1 MTLTAAGH
9 PDVTGRHDKTLELT
23 AEDAIT
29 ARATCILGVSAG
41 PLPGDLPLLRG
52 RVALTL
58 TAGGWSETVQ
68 GEVNPAYTSDT
79 RLVVRRSGQCDPDTF
94 LVHADRAAADLPR
107 ELIDA
112 LAGGAELTVTVAESR
127 IPDRVVLVVTGG
139 PAPAEIERLA
149 GQADLV
155 VDLTPRGAPAPPVP
169 IVAPRVHKVPADV
182 DARTVLVLARDP
194 ADALPLTTGARV
206 VLWPPVAGADLLLSA
221 GRPPYPLLLTGPG
234 PSRPTGPGPSGEA
247 GVAPS
252 RQTGPGRPGARS
264 AGAVL
269 GAAVVVAERPAEIPA
284 GWTAVADTGEVGW
297 GVRAGGDQGP
307 TVLIPPARDAL
318 AVDPAELARLLRRT
332 SSGRD
337 TAAVLTALG
346 LPRNEAYRLA
356 SDGSDI
362 DAGSGDPAR

>member
-1 MTLTAAGH
+1 MRAVTLTAAGH

-41 PLPGDLPLLRG
+41 PLPGELPLLRG
-52 RVALTL
+52 PVSLTL
-58 TAGGWSETVQ
+58 TAGDFTASVHGQ
-68 GEVNPAYTSDT
+68 VNPAYASAT
-79 RLVVRRSGQCDPDTF
+79 RLVVRRSGQRDPDTF

-107 ELIDA
+107 GLIDA
-112 LAGGAELTVTVAESR
+112 LAAGVELIVTVAESTT
-127 IPDRVVLVVTGG
+127 PDRVVLVVTGG
-139 PAPAEIERLA
+139 PAAAEIERLA
-149 GQADLV
+149 AQADLV
-155 VDLTPRGAPAPPVP
+155 VDLTPRGAPPPPVP
-169 IVAPRVHKVPADV
+169 VSARRVHKVPADV

-221 GRPPYPLLLTGPG
+221 GRPPYPLL
-234 PSRPTGPGPSGEA
+234 
-247 GVAPS
+247 
-252 RQTGPGRPGARS
+252 QTGSTAFRPVPGVPV
-264 AGAVL
+264 VL
-269 GAAVVVAERPAEIPA
+269 AERPAEIPA
-284 GWTAVADTGEVGW
+284 GWTTVADTGEVGW
-297 GVRAGGDQGP
+297 GVRAGGDHGT
-307 TVLIPPARDAL
+307 TVLIPPPRDSL

-356 SDGSDI
+356 SDI
-362 DAGSGDPAR
+362 DAGSADGAR